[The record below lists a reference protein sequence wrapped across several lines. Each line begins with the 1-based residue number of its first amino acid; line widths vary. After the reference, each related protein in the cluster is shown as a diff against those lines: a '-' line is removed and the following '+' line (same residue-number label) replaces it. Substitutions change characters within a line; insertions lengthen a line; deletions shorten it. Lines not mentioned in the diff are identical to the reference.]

1 MQFLK
6 NDYYSNRTVI
16 VFAGDSVICI
26 ESREL
31 LEVYGSKTEY
41 MCVNERET
49 GVPVK
54 LKAVEELMV
63 DEFEYPKSTIQ
74 SNGQCARV
82 VKKRVQA
89 GWRGMSGV
97 ISDMIEAN
105 EKGKAYKMTVRP
117 AVMHGLETETHRKQS

>member
-1 MQFLK
+1 M
-6 NDYYSNRTVI
+6 
-16 VFAGDSVICI
+16 FAGDSVICI

-82 VKKRVQA
+82 VKKSASRVERNV
-89 GWRGMSGV
+89 RG
-97 ISDMIEAN
+97 DF
-105 EKGKAYKMTVRP
+105 
-117 AVMHGLETETHRKQS
+117 